1 MTKPLAVLLRC
12 LGFNRPEPKTPLG
25 RHLRRAERALTVTAL
40 LYAGA
45 HFFPQVLFAHSNT
58 AEGITV
64 YSRTPLPAEASQ
76 CLKRAAALVQK
87 SELAVPGRRERVF
100 ICNSPWLFKFFKPRA
115 GGFAGSVP
123 LTDHVF
129 IAQADFT
136 NDVARWSAPKYNSR
150 SLSSVIA
157 HEITHGLIRHRL
169 GLIRGILLPDWLG
182 EGYADYV
189 ARESSFPE
197 AEGLR
202 RMVSGE
208 RHNSPAYRYFEY
220 RQMVRYL
227 LEVRQLSFAQAVTK
241 AGDAAAVQ
249 QELRQWLQT
258 RPSPGVHLSH
268 LHPSSSCS
276 ERCQPWRP
284 QAVAYSLH
292 P

>member
-25 RHLRRAERALTVTAL
+25 RHLRRAEQVLTLLAL
-40 LYAGA
+40 LYVGL
-45 HFFPQVLFAHSNT
+45 HVFPQVLFAHSVT

-64 YSRTPLPAEASQ
+64 YSRKPLAAEASE

-100 ICNSPWLFKFFKPRA
+100 VCNSPWLFQFFKPRA
-115 GGFAGSVP
+115 GGFAYSVP
-123 LTDHVF
+123 VTDHIF
-129 IAQADFT
+129 IADADFAA
-136 NDVARWSAPKYNSR
+136 DVARWSAPNYNTR
-150 SLSSVIA
+150 SLSSVMA

-169 GLIRGILLPDWLG
+169 GLLRGILLPDWLD

-197 AEGLR
+197 VEGLR

-208 RHNSPAYRYFEY
+208 RHPSPAYRYFEY

-227 LEVRQLSFAQAVTK
+227 LEVKQLSFAQAVSK
-241 AGDAAAVQ
+241 AGDAAALE
-249 QELRQWLQT
+249 QEVRQWLQA
-258 RPSPGVHLSH
+258 RPSP
-268 LHPSSSCS
+268 
-276 ERCQPWRP
+276 
-284 QAVAYSLH
+284 
-292 P
+292 